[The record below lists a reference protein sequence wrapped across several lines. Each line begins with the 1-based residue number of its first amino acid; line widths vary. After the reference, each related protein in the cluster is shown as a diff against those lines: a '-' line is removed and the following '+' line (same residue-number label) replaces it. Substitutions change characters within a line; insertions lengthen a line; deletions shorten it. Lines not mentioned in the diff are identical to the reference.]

1 MRLNLSQRWCKIQR
15 LQKKCATI
23 AQKCATIAH
32 FFGCKRFIAHFCIE
46 IIITHH
52 MGNRVRLTND
62 TLNSYGYRVLTE
74 GVDITQY
81 ERNPILLYMHNRGKA
96 IGLIKDIKKENGE
109 ITGELAFDEATE
121 LSAQCKKQWDFGSLR
136 MVSIGFEIIETSE
149 AAEFIVPGQRY
160 ATVTKARL
168 IEVSLVDIGANN
180 DAIRLHKDGQLIT
193 LSEGGDCPL
202 PRLNHKPTNNQPQ
215 MDIKALALTL
225 GLPET
230 ADEAAVNAKLA
241 ELKAANDEAENIRK
255 ENEQLKL
262 AQITAA
268 VDGAIAA
275 KKIPAEKK
283 QHFLDLGQKVG
294 IDTLND
300 TIAAMSPATKL
311 SAALQTEAAGDDLP
325 KKSPWELRMEEIR
338 AKLKK

>member
-1 MRLNLSQRWCKIQR
+1 
-15 LQKKCATI
+15 
-23 AQKCATIAH
+23 
-32 FFGCKRFIAHFCIE
+32 
-46 IIITHH
+46 

-121 LSAQCKKQWDFGSLR
+121 LSTQCKKQWDFGSLR

-149 AAEFIVPGQRY
+149 AAELIVPGQRY

-241 ELKAANDEAENIRK
+241 ELKAANYEAENIRK

-262 AQITAA
+262 SQITAA

-275 KKIPAEKK
+275 KKIPADKK

-300 TIAAMSPATKL
+300 TIAAMSP
-311 SAALQTEAAGDDLP
+311 DR
-325 KKSPWELRMEEIR
+325 KSVV
-338 AKLKK
+338 

>member
-1 MRLNLSQRWCKIQR
+1 
-15 LQKKCATI
+15 
-23 AQKCATIAH
+23 
-32 FFGCKRFIAHFCIE
+32 
-46 IIITHH
+46 

-62 TLNSYGYRVLTE
+62 TLNSYGYRVLTD

-96 IGLIKDIKKENGE
+96 IGLIKDISKENGE

-121 LSAQCKKQWDFGSLR
+121 LSTQCKKQWEFGSLR
-136 MVSIGFEIIETSE
+136 MVSIGFEVIETSE
-149 AAEFIVPGQRY
+149 AAELIVPGQRY

-215 MDIKALALTL
+215 MDIKTLALTL

-241 ELKAANDEAENIRK
+241 ELKQKNAEADSLRQENDS
-255 ENEQLKL
+255 LKL

-268 VDGAIAA
+268 VDAAIAA

-283 QHFLDLGQKVG
+283 QHFLDLGKSVG
-294 IDTLND
+294 IETLNATLD
-300 TIAAMSPATKL
+300 AISPAPKL
-311 SAALQTEAAGDDLP
+311 SGTLQTAPAGDDLP
-325 KKSPWELRMEEIR
+325 KKGPWELRMDEIR
-338 AKLKK
+338 AKLNK

>member
-1 MRLNLSQRWCKIQR
+1 
-15 LQKKCATI
+15 
-23 AQKCATIAH
+23 
-32 FFGCKRFIAHFCIE
+32 
-46 IIITHH
+46 

-230 ADEAAVNAKLA
+230 ADEAAVN
-241 ELKAANDEAENIRK
+241 DEAENIRK

>member
-1 MRLNLSQRWCKIQR
+1 
-15 LQKKCATI
+15 
-23 AQKCATIAH
+23 
-32 FFGCKRFIAHFCIE
+32 
-46 IIITHH
+46 

-62 TLNSYGYRVLTE
+62 TLNSYGYRVLTD

-96 IGLIKDIKKENGE
+96 IGLIKDIRKENGE

-121 LSAQCKKQWDFGSLR
+121 LSTQCKKQWDFGSLR

-149 AAEFIVPGQRY
+149 AAELIVPGQRY

-215 MDIKALALTL
+215 MDIKTLALTL

-241 ELKAANDEAENIRK
+241 ELKQKNAEADSLRQENDS
-255 ENEQLKL
+255 LKL

-283 QHFLDLGQKVG
+283 QHFLDLGKAVG
-294 IDTLND
+294 IDTLTATLD
-300 TIAAMSPATKL
+300 AIAPAQKL
-311 SAALQTEAAGDDLP
+311 SSTLETAPDADDAPKAG
-325 KKSPWELRMEEIR
+325 PWELRMAEIR
-338 AKLKK
+338 EKLKKQ

>member
-1 MRLNLSQRWCKIQR
+1 
-15 LQKKCATI
+15 
-23 AQKCATIAH
+23 
-32 FFGCKRFIAHFCIE
+32 
-46 IIITHH
+46 

-62 TLNSYGYRVLTE
+62 TLNSYGYRVLTD

-109 ITGELAFDEATE
+109 INGELAFDEATE
-121 LSAQCKKQWDFGSLR
+121 LSSQCKKQWDFGSLR
-136 MVSIGFEIIETSE
+136 MVSIGFEVIETSE
-149 AAEFIVPGQRY
+149 AAELIVPGQRY

-215 MDIKALALTL
+215 MDIKTLALTL

-241 ELKAANDEAENIRK
+241 ELKTANDDVENIRR

-262 AQITAA
+262 SQVTAA
-268 VDGAIAA
+268 VDAAIAA

-283 QHFLDLGQKVG
+283 QHFLDLGKSVG
-294 IDTLND
+294 IETLNATLD
-300 TIAAMSPATKL
+300 AITPAPKL
-311 SAALQTEAAGDDLP
+311 SATLQTDPAGDDLP
-325 KKSPWELRMEEIR
+325 KKGPWELRMDEIR
-338 AKLKK
+338 AKRNK

>member
-1 MRLNLSQRWCKIQR
+1 
-15 LQKKCATI
+15 
-23 AQKCATIAH
+23 
-32 FFGCKRFIAHFCIE
+32 
-46 IIITHH
+46 

-96 IGLIKDIKKENGE
+96 IGLIKDIKRENGE
-109 ITGELAFDEATE
+109 ITGEPVFDEATE
-121 LSAQCKKQWDFGSLR
+121 LSCQCKKQWDFGSLR
-136 MVSIGFEIIETSE
+136 MVSIGFEVIETSE
-149 AAEFIVPGQRY
+149 ASEHLVPGQRY
-160 ATVTKARL
+160 ATVTKSRL

-180 DAIRLHKDGQLIT
+180 DAIRLHKNGQLIT
-193 LSEGGDCPL
+193 LGDGGECPL
-202 PRLNHKPTNNQPQ
+202 PLLNHKPNNNPQ
-215 MDIKALALTL
+215 MDIKTLALQL

-241 ELKAANDEAENIRK
+241 ELRGSKEESDKMRA

-262 AQITAA
+262 AQITTAIDAA
-268 VDGAIAA
+268 VAA
-275 KKIPAEKK
+275 KKIPADKK
-283 QHFLDLGQKVG
+283 QHFIEMGKKLGIEDLNATLDA
-294 IDTLND
+294 I
-300 TIAAMSPATKL
+300 SPAVKL
-311 SAALQTEAAGDDLP
+311 SSALDTEPGGDDFP

>member
-1 MRLNLSQRWCKIQR
+1 
-15 LQKKCATI
+15 
-23 AQKCATIAH
+23 
-32 FFGCKRFIAHFCIE
+32 
-46 IIITHH
+46 

-62 TLNSYGYRVLTE
+62 TLNSYGYRVLTD

-96 IGLIKDIKKENGE
+96 IGLIKDISKENGE

-121 LSAQCKKQWDFGSLR
+121 LSTQCKKQWEFGSLR
-136 MVSIGFEIIETSE
+136 MVSIGFEVIETSE
-149 AAEFIVPGQRY
+149 AAELIVPGQRY

-215 MDIKALALTL
+215 MDIKTLALTL

-241 ELKAANDEAENIRK
+241 ELKQKNAEADSLRQENDS
-255 ENEQLKL
+255 LKL

-268 VDGAIAA
+268 VDAAIAA

-283 QHFLDLGQKVG
+283 QHFLDLGKMVG
-294 IDTLND
+294 IETLNATLD
-300 TIAAMSPATKL
+300 SIAPAQKL
-311 SAALQTEAAGDDLP
+311 SATLQTEPTSDDAPKAG
-325 KKSPWELRMEEIR
+325 PWELRMAEIR
-338 AKLKK
+338 ENLKKQ